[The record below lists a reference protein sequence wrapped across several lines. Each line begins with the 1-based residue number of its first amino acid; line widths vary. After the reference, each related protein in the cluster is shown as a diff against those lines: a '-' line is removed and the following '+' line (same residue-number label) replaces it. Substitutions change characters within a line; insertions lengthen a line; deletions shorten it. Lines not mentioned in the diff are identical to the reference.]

1 MRRLGCRIEEQVEEK
16 ISGTFEA
23 HRTLGIR
30 VFMSFVAVG
39 GLALQVLTLQGSARV
54 VSAVAAVV
62 SVGSAVLCGRALYRA
77 VMRYERATTGGGSQ
91 SHSVE
96 GPMMRRIGLLAIA
109 GAVCGP
115 SLAAVVAPAL
125 FMPVMAFL
133 MLVPIA
139 YIDAGARDPL
149 NPRVR

>member
-1 MRRLGCRIEEQVEEK
+1 MEEQ
-16 ISGTFEA
+16 IPEA

-39 GLALQVLTLQGSARV
+39 GLALQVGTLQGSARV
-54 VSAVAAVV
+54 VSAVAAFVC
-62 SVGSAVLCGRALYRA
+62 VGSAIMCGRAIYRA
-77 VMRYERATTGGGSQ
+77 AMRYEMAAAEDRGQ
-91 SHSVE
+91 SDSIE
-96 GPMMRRIGLLAIA
+96 GPPMRRIGLASIA

-115 SLAAVVAPAL
+115 SLAAVLAPTL
-125 FMPVMAFL
+125 VMPIMAFL

-149 NPRVR
+149 NPRLR

>member
-1 MRRLGCRIEEQVEEK
+1 MRRLGCRIEEQVEEQ
-16 ISGTFEA
+16 ISRTPEA
-23 HRTLGIR
+23 HRSLGIR
-30 VFMSFVAVG
+30 VFMPFVAVG
-39 GLALQVLTLQGSARV
+39 GLALQVLTMQGSARV
-54 VSAVAAVV
+54 VSAVAAFV
-62 SVGSAVLCGRALYRA
+62 SVGLAVLCGRAWYRA
-77 VMRYERATTGGGSQ
+77 VMRYERATPEGRSQ
-91 SHSVE
+91 SNSVE
-96 GPMMRRIGLLAIA
+96 GPMRRRIGLLAIA